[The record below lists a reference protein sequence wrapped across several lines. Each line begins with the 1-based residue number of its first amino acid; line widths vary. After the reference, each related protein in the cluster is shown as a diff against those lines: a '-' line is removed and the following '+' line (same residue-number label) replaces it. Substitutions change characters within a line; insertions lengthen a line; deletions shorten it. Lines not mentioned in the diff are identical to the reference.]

1 MSKNFVIGN
10 LIKGLQKLPNVG
22 YRSAKKMAL
31 QLLLDK
37 NNLMIP
43 LIKVLTEANEGIH
56 RCEMCGNLTSD
67 NICEIC
73 SDPRRNRKIVCIVEN
88 IADLWAIENTGV
100 FNGIYHILDGTLS
113 AIEGRGIEVLK
124 LEKLVEIIKQNKV
137 EEVIIATNATID
149 GQTTAF
155 YIVNNIEGMNL
166 KITQPALGLPMGSEL
181 NFLDENTLNIAFK
194 NKKEF

>member
-10 LIKGLQKLPNVG
+10 LIKALQKLPNVG
-22 YRSAKKMAL
+22 YRSAKRIAL

-37 NNLMIP
+37 ENLMIP
-43 LIKVLTEANEGIH
+43 LLKVLTEANENIR
-56 RCEMCGNLTSD
+56 RCELCGNLTSD
-67 NICEIC
+67 NICDVC
-73 SDPRRNRKIVCIVEN
+73 SDPRRDRKTLCIVEN
-88 IADLWAIENTGV
+88 IADLWAIENIGI

-113 AIEGRGIEVLK
+113 AIEGRGTEVLK
-124 LEKLVEIIKQNKV
+124 LEKLVDTIKQNGV

-155 YIVNNIEGMNL
+155 YIVNSIESMNL

-181 NFLDENTLNIAFK
+181 NFLDENTLNVAFK
-194 NKKEF
+194 NKREF

>member
-1 MSKNFVIGN
+1 MSRDYIVGN

-22 YRSAKKMAL
+22 YRSAKRMAL

-37 NNLMIP
+37 DNLMIP
-43 LIKVLTEANEGIH
+43 LIKALSEANENIR
-56 RCEMCGNLTSD
+56 RCEVCGNLTSD
-67 NICEIC
+67 SLCEVC
-73 SDPRRNRKIVCIVEN
+73 SNPRRDKAVVCIVEN

-113 AIEGRGIEVLK
+113 AIDGRGVEVLK
-124 LEKLVEIIKQNKV
+124 LEKLMETIRQNRV

-155 YIVNNIEGMNL
+155 YIVNSIEGMNL

-181 NFLDENTLNIAFK
+181 NFLDENTLNVAFK

>member
-1 MSKNFVIGN
+1 MSKNYIIGN
-10 LIKGLQKLPNVG
+10 LIKNLQKLPNVG
-22 YRSAKKMAL
+22 YRSAKRMAL

-37 NNLMIP
+37 DGLLIP
-43 LIKVLTEANEGIH
+43 LMLSLQEASEKIH
-56 RCEMCGNLTSD
+56 KCEMCGNLTSD

-73 SDPRRNRKIVCIVEN
+73 SNPRRDRTIICVVEDV
-88 IADLWAIENTGV
+88 ADLWAIENTGI
-100 FNGIYHILDGTLS
+100 FNGIYHILGGTLS
-113 AIEGRGIEVLK
+113 AIDGRG
-124 LEKLVEIIKQNKV
+124 VEILNLDGLINKIKENNVK
-137 EEVIIATNATID
+137 EVVIATNATID

-155 YIVNNIEGMNL
+155 YIVNSLEKMNL

>member
-10 LIKGLQKLPNVG
+10 LIKNLQKLPNVG
-22 YRSAKKMAL
+22 YRSAKRIAL

-37 NNLMIP
+37 DVLLAP
-43 LIKVLTEANEGIH
+43 LIKSLEEANEKIH
-56 RCEMCGNLTSD
+56 RCELCGNLTSD
-67 NICEIC
+67 SICDIC
-73 SDPRRNRKIVCIVEN
+73 SNPRRDKGIICIVEGV
-88 IADLWAIENTGV
+88 ADLWAIENTGV
-100 FNGIYHILDGTLS
+100 FNGIYHILSGTLS
-113 AIEGRGIEVLK
+113 AIDGRGAEVLNLDK
-124 LEKLVEIIKQNKV
+124 LTNKIKENNVK
-137 EEVIIATNATID
+137 EVIIATNATID

-155 YIVNNIEGMNL
+155 YIVNALEKMDV

>member
-1 MSKNFVIGN
+1 MSKNFIISN

-43 LIKVLTEANEGIH
+43 LMKVLTEANEGIR

-73 SDPRRNRKIVCIVEN
+73 SDLRRNRKIICIVEN

-124 LEKLVEIIKQNKV
+124 LEKLVETIKQNEI